1 MVQQTMFYAQAW
13 MKYCSLVLKLPFIS
27 WMIRLVGF
35 LLALLRCG
43 NLVYILNAGDWKWNK
58 KGFMGIINMLVIA
71 LSEL

>member
-1 MVQQTMFYAQAW
+1 MFYAQAW

-43 NLVYILNAGDWKWNK
+43 NLVYILNAGDGLKMEQ
-58 KGFMGIINMLVIA
+58 KGLYGNY
-71 LSEL
+71 